1 MAWQWFHR
9 LGSPRWFYEKTQAWL
24 PWLTAITL
32 VLLVVGSIWGLAFAP
47 ADAKQGNSY
56 RIIYIHV
63 PAAFLALA
71 GYYIMAISGAI
82 GLIWKMKLPYMVMKS
97 AAPIGAA
104 LTFVSLVTGSIW
116 GKPTWGTWWEWDA
129 RITSMLILFFLYLG
143 IMALQQ
149 AFHSR
154 DTGDKA
160 SAILALVG
168 TVNIPIIYKSV
179 DWWYTLHQPATI
191 KFVGESSIHP
201 SMLYPLLTMVIAFY
215 CFYALA
221 LLLYTRA
228 EILRRESRTQWVN
241 ELVARQ
247 AGSVSHDIPV
257 KGGSAV

>member
-9 LGSPRWFYEKTQAWL
+9 WGSPRYFYEKTSAWM
-24 PWLTAITL
+24 PWLGA
-32 VLLVVGSIWGLAFAP
+32 VSLLLLLLGGIWGLAFSP
-47 ADAKQGNSY
+47 ADFKQGNSY

-71 GYYIMAISGAI
+71 GYYVMAIAGAI
-82 GLIWKMKLPYMVMKS
+82 GLIWKMKLSYMVMKS
-97 AAPIGAA
+97 AAPIGAV
-104 LTFVSLVTGSIW
+104 LTFLALVTGSIW

-149 AFHSR
+149 AFVHR
-154 DTGDKA
+154 DSADKA
-160 SAILALVG
+160 SAVLALVG

-191 KFVGESSIHP
+191 KFTSKSTIDP

-215 CFYALA
+215 VFYALA
-221 LLLYTRA
+221 LLLFTRA
-228 EILRRESRTQWVN
+228 EILRRESRTQWVADVVN
-241 ELVARQ
+241 GNTPLSKAKE
-247 AGSVSHDIPV
+247 
-257 KGGSAV
+257 